1 MIGRIVGAVVV
12 VAFCATSSAIAA
24 VAPSLKRIDPIALQ
38 ATIEGVA
45 KELLLPGA
53 MVLLLTP
60 QGRFAFGYGTTEL
73 GVTNP
78 PRAATHSRAASN
90 TKTMTASVIVQLI
103 QEGRLNFNDPI
114 SKYVRDVPNA
124 AKITINHLL
133 KMRSGLYNYTNAPEL
148 AESLDHDPDRVWTM
162 DELHHMAFKR
172 PPHFAPGA
180 EFEYN
185 NTNYLLLGLVA
196 EKIEGQPLARIFQDR
211 LFGPLGMT
219 SSVLPVSTSNA
230 IPEPYSHGYLYG
242 GSSYAL
248 VDAPYPADL
257 QAAATVGTLKPNDD
271 TWQNPSAYF
280 AAGGII
286 STADDLATW
295 MRALVGGKVFDA
307 DYQRQWLDSPEAADP
322 KNPNGQKYGYGI
334 AVITFGP
341 NKIYFHGGEMPG
353 YNSFMGHD
361 PQNDVTLIVWTSLT
375 LGLDGKPTANT
386 LMVKILDQ
394 IYAVSPL
401 QKATSSP

>member
-1 MIGRIVGAVVV
+1 MIGRTVGAVVV
-12 VAFCATSSAIAA
+12 VAFCATGSAIAA

-78 PRAATHSRAASN
+78 PRAATHFRAASN

-257 QAAATVGTLKPNDD
+257 QAAATAGTLKPNDD

-307 DYQRQWLDSPEAADP
+307 DYQRQWLDSPEAEDP

-401 QKATSSP
+401 QKVTSSP